1 MRIYALTHRG
11 KSIENV
17 LKTDVTIKN
26 TITGEEIKSLAI
38 WDTGATNSVITKSAA
53 AQLGLKAISMAKV
66 KGVHGEK
73 EVNVYET
80 TITLNLQDISIKTRV
95 TECSELS
102 DKQDTAMLIGMDIIS
117 LGDLCIS
124 NYEGKTTLTFRVPS
138 LATTDYV
145 KEIDE
150 HNKYQKIHETMVS
163 KKIEDKCGCGSGKL
177 YKNCHGKSVYNQ

>member
-73 EVNVYET
+73 EVNVYE
-80 TITLNLQDISIKTRV
+80 LF
-95 TECSELS
+95 
-102 DKQDTAMLIGMDIIS
+102 
-117 LGDLCIS
+117 
-124 NYEGKTTLTFRVPS
+124 Y
-138 LATTDYV
+138 
-145 KEIDE
+145 
-150 HNKYQKIHETMVS
+150 
-163 KKIEDKCGCGSGKL
+163 
-177 YKNCHGKSVYNQ
+177 